1 MFNAK
6 LYKTF
11 KTACSHR
18 DMEIHWDV
26 SSLNVYFDNGNYIML
41 WTPLNTLPRKQ
52 EIETDEDIQY
62 CLDRINDYMEDYH
75 IECNAKDMR
84 RSRPFFTAAHANGK
98 IMKLKNNPTVDGWF
112 DLFDYAQDNDAIDMD
127 YAFWCLT
134 VEDEEE
140 TE

>member
-1 MFNAK
+1 MLNAK
-6 LYKTF
+6 LYETF

-18 DMEIHWDV
+18 DMEIRWDV

-41 WTPLNTLPRKQ
+41 WTPLNTLPRRQ

-75 IECNAKDMR
+75 IECNAKDMC

>member
-1 MFNAK
+1 MLNAK
-6 LYKTF
+6 LYETF
-11 KTACSHR
+11 KTACQHR
-18 DMEIHWDV
+18 DMEIRWDV

-41 WTPLNTLPRKQ
+41 WTPLNTLPRRQ

-75 IECNAKDMR
+75 IECNAKDMC

-140 TE
+140 TA